1 MLYNVTTMKQRL
13 LSLQQWPIIMAFAQA
28 ASDRTSSAQQLPLT
42 PSFHKFHDAA
52 FELLPSRSGSD
63 AILNRLQQLAN
74 AYPTYVTLTTTQK
87 LFGLDDGQQQHS
99 YAVIIQDK
107 QATQDIQDHKR
118 TDVSS
123 FAQLELVESTS
134 NNIKDVV
141 DWFHHSIQNDDASAS
156 DGAASTKEE
165 EEEAVPSTTTTHA
178 DIILNAATIGSD
190 EAIGLAEVMLQ
201 AANCES
207 VKDSHDGGN
216 SNANNFLSDRRLQC
230 RNNLK
235 DAGVGSKDVEWLAN
249 VVFTRRTIILPSA
262 PTHGGAAPHH
272 GSLSLLWLVV
282 ACVGLFLTVAFMT
295 VLTLKRKHRG
305 RVWLEEEAKRRVTEV
320 DYGNDFIQKDF
331 TSELTSFD
339 EELTVQ
345 LIEPSHNVILV

>member
-1 MLYNVTTMKQRL
+1 MKQRL

-107 QATQDIQDHKR
+107 QATQDIQDHRR

-134 NNIKDVV
+134 NNMKDVV
-141 DWFHHSIQNDDASAS
+141 DWFHHSIQNDYASAS
-156 DGAASTKEE
+156 DGAASTK

-190 EAIGLAEVMLQ
+190 KVIGLAEVMLQ

-207 VKDSHDGGN
+207 VNDSHDGGN
-216 SNANNFLSDRRLQC
+216 SNANFLSDRRLQC

-235 DAGVGSKDVEWLAN
+235 DAGVGSKDVELLAN
-249 VVFTRRTIILPSA
+249 VVFTLRTIILSSA
-262 PTHGGAAPHH
+262 ATHGSAAPHH

-282 ACVGLFLTVAFMT
+282 ACVGLFLAVAFMA

-305 RVWLEEEAKRRVTEV
+305 RIWLEEEAKRRVVEV
-320 DYGNDFIQKDF
+320 DYSSDFIQKDF
-331 TSELTSFD
+331 TRELTSFD

>member
-1 MLYNVTTMKQRL
+1 MKQRL
-13 LSLQQWPIIMAFAQA
+13 LSLQQWPIIMTFAQA
-28 ASDRTSSAQQLPLT
+28 ARTSSAQQLPLT

-52 FELLPSRSGSD
+52 FELLPSSSGGSD
-63 AILNRLQQLAN
+63 AILNRLQQLAD

-87 LFGLDDGQQQHS
+87 LYGLDDGQQQHS

-123 FAQLELVESTS
+123 SAQLELVESTS

-141 DWFHHSIQNDDASAS
+141 DWFHHSIQNDDANAS
-156 DGAASTKEE
+156 DGAASTKE

-190 EAIGLAEVMLQ
+190 KVIGLAEVMLQ

-207 VKDSHDGGN
+207 VKGSHDGGN
-216 SNANNFLSDRRLQC
+216 SNAINFLSDRRLQC

-249 VVFTRRTIILPSA
+249 VVFTRRTIILSSA
-262 PTHGGAAPHH
+262 ATHGGDAPHHHH
-272 GSLSLLWLVV
+272 GSLSLLWLGV

-305 RVWLEEEAKRRVTEV
+305 RIWLEEEAKRQVAEV
-320 DYGNDFIQKDF
+320 DYSSDFIQKDF
-331 TSELTSFD
+331 TRELFSFD